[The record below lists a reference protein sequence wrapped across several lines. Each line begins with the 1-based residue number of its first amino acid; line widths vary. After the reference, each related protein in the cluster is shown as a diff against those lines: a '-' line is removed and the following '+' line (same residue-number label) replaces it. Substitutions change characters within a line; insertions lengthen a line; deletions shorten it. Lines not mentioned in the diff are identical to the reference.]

1 MKDVKVVVPNQ
12 YSYVITTSMNTPL
25 VSTGIDNLVQ
35 MIVKSMKTTPG
46 RDIFSFDYG
55 MGLKYLLP
63 NSGASI
69 EEQRAKSQVGKGLM
83 KIEEELLRNQASLS
97 LDPEQK
103 LQTLK
108 LVNVVFD
115 TEQGLWDITVQVT
128 SVSGTSVVVGM
139 TL

>member
-12 YSYVITTSMNTPL
+12 YSYVITTSMSTPL
-25 VSTGIDNLVQ
+25 SATGIDSLVQ
-35 MIVKSMKTTPG
+35 IIVKSMKTTPG
-46 RDIFSFDYG
+46 RDIFSPDYG
-55 MGLKYLLP
+55 MGLRYLLP
-63 NSGASI
+63 NSGAAI

-83 KIEEELLRNQASLS
+83 KIEEEILRNQTTLS

-108 LVNVVFD
+108 LVDVVFNA
-115 TEQGLWDITVQVT
+115 EQGLWDITVQVT
-128 SVSGTSVVVGM
+128 SVSGASVVVGM